1 MRSIMVLILLLFS
14 PAAYAAQ
21 EIAAD
26 QHAARI
32 LAYFRVG
39 QDDFPQANVT
49 REQFE
54 EHLAALKAQGAHVL
68 PLAKVIQAFED
79 KTPLP
84 PKTVVIT
91 FDGNDKS
98 IVTVAAPLLEEHNY
112 PFTVFLMPSR
122 IEAQSPHQLTWADVK
137 ALKRSPLSSLGLLA
151 PFPSKNEETIRTYYN
166 NATARLR
173 EHGIDKIEFLSFLEG
188 RYDQQLLTISKR
200 YGFTAQ
206 VGQNSGVAYKS
217 GPDVV
222 LPRYVMTE
230 DFADPNRFNMIMQ
243 SLPLPVKDLTPTLS
257 VLNDAHPS
265 IGFTLNDALLEQKD
279 QLSCYAAGQEKPA
292 LQWLGSRVEIRLA
305 SPIGDP
311 RFRVNCT
318 MSIKDEKNPETL
330 YWRWLG
336 LLMTRDEPL
345 LEAQN

>member
-1 MRSIMVLILLLFS
+1 MRSLMVIILLFFS

-21 EIAAD
+21 DIAAD
-26 QHAARI
+26 QSAARI

-49 REQFE
+49 LEQFK

-68 PLAKVIQAFED
+68 PLDKVIQAFED
-79 KTPLP
+79 EMPLP

-98 IVTVAAPLLEEHNY
+98 VVTVAAPLLEEHNY
-112 PFTVFLMPSR
+112 PFTVFLVPSR
-122 IEAQSPHQLTWADVK
+122 IEAQSSHQLTWADVK
-137 ALKRSPLSSLGLLA
+137 ALKKSPLASLGLQA
-151 PFPSKNEETIRTYYN
+151 PFPSKNEETIRAYYN

-173 EHGIDKIEFLSFLEG
+173 DHNIDKIKFLSFLEG

-200 YGFTAQ
+200 YGFTAM

-217 GPDVV
+217 GPDDV

-230 DFADPNRFNMIMQ
+230 DFADPNRFTMIMQ

-257 VLNDAHPS
+257 VLNDALPS
-265 IGFTLNDALLEQKD
+265 IGFTLNDDLLEQKD
-279 QLSCYAAGQEKPA
+279 QLSCFAAGQEKPA
-292 LQWLGSRVEIRLA
+292 LQWLGARVEIRLA
-305 SPIGDP
+305 SPIADP

-318 MSIKDEKNPETL
+318 IALKDERNPETL

-336 LLMTRDEPL
+336 LLMTRNEPL